1 MTWTA
6 FITLTLAIVFAILAI
21 ASVLL
26 CLASKAVRRLLMSS
40 GFPPLNSRS

>member
-6 FITLTLAIVFAILAI
+6 FITLTLAIIFAILTI

-26 CLASKAVRRLLMSS
+26 CLASKAIQRLLLSS
-40 GFPPLNSRS
+40 GFPR